1 VEKETMSQTK
11 IIKQQNKKQQ
21 KELKRRKRQKHQ
33 GIRRA
38 QAQRRSEFPQFEL
51 GPTGISELEF
61 VDAVYAAARKVNFD
75 DRQHFKDVDRL
86 SWRTIAQI
94 GANVIEEWRR
104 SANRDLYEQ
113 QENFG
118 DMMSMSLVTNVSQA
132 IYSLIPDEVKE
143 RFMPYNY
150 FTVIPTRNKLV
161 LHTGRLI
168 TKRTPKGSIHLSR
181 SPVIVDVDGE
191 RRTLA
196 FTTHAMERVCERIA
210 PGWKVN
216 YVDLMEI
223 ARFFSCVPSFEMEP
237 LNSDQNVIL
246 LYASCGPSF
255 TDLYWIHV
263 DHILGRDKV
272 KPDSEPPEY
281 RLGYCPLA
289 LDGRY
294 AIAKTLLL
302 PGYRMTPEYR
312 LLSTS
317 VLPRERKTELFEMT
331 RDHVRDTDRFEEW
344 LPLVKWFHENGVP
357 QVRQRASESQPNSPL

>member
-1 VEKETMSQTK
+1 MATATV
-11 IIKQQNKKQQ
+11 KQQQKKQR
-21 KELKRRKRQKHQ
+21 KEIKRRKRQKHQ

-51 GPTGISELEF
+51 GPTGISEPEF

-86 SWRTIAQI
+86 SWRHVAQW
-94 GANVIEEWRR
+94 GVTVIEVCRQA
-104 SANRDLYEQ
+104 ANRDLSEQ
-113 QENFG
+113 QENCG
-118 DMMSMSLVTNVSQA
+118 DMISMSLVKNVSQA
-132 IYSLIPDEVKE
+132 IYSLISDEVKE

-150 FTVIPTRNKLV
+150 FKVIPTRNKFV
-161 LHTGRLI
+161 LHTDRLI
-168 TKRTPKGSIHLSR
+168 TKSTPKGQIHLSR
-181 SPVIVDVDGE
+181 SPVIVEVDGE

-196 FTTHAMERVCERIA
+196 FATHAMQRVCERIA

-216 YVDLMEI
+216 IAGLMEI
-223 ARFFSCVPSFEMEP
+223 VRFFSCIPSFEMEALYP
-237 LNSDQNVIL
+237 DQNAIL

-255 TDLYWIHV
+255 TKDYSCYV

-289 LDGRY
+289 LDGPY

-302 PGYRMTPEYR
+302 PGYQATPEYR
-312 LLSTS
+312 LLSTR
-317 VLPRERKTELFEMT
+317 VLPRERQAELFEMA
-331 RDHVRDTDRFEEW
+331 RDHVRDMDRFEEW
-344 LPLVKWFHENGVP
+344 LPLIKCFHENGVP
-357 QVRQRASESQPNSPL
+357 QVRQRASESQPDSPL

>member
-51 GPTGISELEF
+51 GPTGISEPAF

-75 DRQHFKDVDRL
+75 DRQHFEGIDRL
-86 SWRTIAQI
+86 TWRHVAER
-94 GANVIEEWRR
+94 AAHELEDWRLF
-104 SANRDLYEQ
+104 ANRNLAECH
-113 QENFG
+113 ENIG
-118 DMMSMSLVTNVSQA
+118 DILIMSLDQSVTQA

-150 FTVIPTRNKLV
+150 FKVIPTRNKIV
-161 LHTGRLI
+161 LHTDRLI
-168 TKRTPKGSIHLSR
+168 TKSTPKGSIHYSR
-181 SPVIVDVDGE
+181 SPVIVEIDGE

-196 FTTHAMERVCERIA
+196 FTTHAMQRVCERIA
-210 PGWKVN
+210 PDWKIN
-216 YVDLMEI
+216 ITDLMEI
-223 ARFFSCVPSFEMEP
+223 VRFFSCIPSFEMEALYP
-237 LNSDQNVIL
+237 NQNAIL
-246 LYASCGPSF
+246 LYALCGPSF
-255 TDLYWIHV
+255 TTNYSCYV

-289 LDGRY
+289 LDGPY

-302 PGYRMTPEYR
+302 PGYQKTPEYGR
-312 LLSTS
+312 LSTS
-317 VLPRERKTELFEMT
+317 VLPWERKTELIEMT
-331 RDHVRDTDRFEEW
+331 RDHVRATDRFEEW
-344 LPLVKWFHENGVP
+344 LPVIKWFHENGVP
-357 QVRQRASESQPNSPL
+357 QVRQRASESQQHSPL